1 MLITFL
7 WKFSEKPQKIL
18 SLRRYTYVGYYNLF
32 WTMFSIIFYIFTL
45 IQLTVFFILSAVAL
59 VVCYPFDKQ
68 RRVVHLLS
76 KGICMCFWYPLLT
89 CKRNIKGLEN
99 VDKNKSYVIAI
110 NHNAMTDILAL
121 YFLPLGFRWVSKKEV
136 FRIPYIGPLLTIH
149 GDIAIDRKDG
159 RNAMRKVT
167 EQGKMW
173 INRGVSIAMF
183 PEGTRSKDG
192 EIARFKQGAFALAK
206 EAGVEILPVVMH
218 GTRTVLK
225 KNFMVNWR
233 NKLTVSVLPPI
244 STEQVAA
251 MEVSELSDMTR
262 EMMCQEYEKIR
273 K

>member
-1 MLITFL
+1 ML
-7 WKFSEKPQKIL
+7 SC
-18 SLRRYTYVGYYNLF
+18 LF
-32 WTMFSIIFYIFTL
+32 YLLVFVVAVLLYIAS
-45 IQLTVFFILSAVAL
+45 FIAL

-68 RRVVHLLS
+68 RRVVHWLS
-76 KGICMCFWYPLLT
+76 KCICMCFWYPLLT

-136 FRIPYIGPLLTIH
+136 FKIPYIGPLLSIH

-173 INRGVSIAMF
+173 IGRGVSIAMF

-233 NKLTVSVLPPI
+233 NRLTVSVLPPI
-244 STEQVAA
+244 SAEQVAT
-251 MEVSELSDMTR
+251 MEVAELSEMTR

>member
-1 MLITFL
+1 M
-7 WKFSEKPQKIL
+7 L
-18 SLRRYTYVGYYNLF
+18 SL
-32 WTMFSIIFYIFTL
+32 IFYIYV
-45 IQLTVFFILSAVAL
+45 IIELTIFFILSVLAL
-59 VVCYPFDKQ
+59 IVCYPFDKP
-68 RRVVHLLS
+68 RRVVHELS
-76 KGICMCFWYPLLT
+76 RAICMCFWYPLLT

-173 INRGVSIAMF
+173 IGRGVSIAMF

-206 EAGVEILPVVMH
+206 EAGVEILPVVLH

-225 KNFMVNWR
+225 KNFLVNWR
-233 NKLTVSVLPPI
+233 NVLTVSVLPPI

-251 MEVSELSDMTR
+251 MEVSELSNMTH
-262 EMMCQEYEKIR
+262 EMMCQEYDKIR